1 VNACEVRETADWASY
16 DVVTW
21 TRRETVSLDNDPAYR
36 PLIGKVLRTVQTLV
50 VMKRGG
56 RAVKV
61 LDVPGTAWVPQ
72 LRNIPAK
79 LPAYYYDGMIC
90 GVFPSGGTVRVA
102 HIERA
107 QGYGVESIGVY
118 ADVTSEGPFK
128 GERVDIG
135 ALTEFHGPRP
145 GFDDR
150 CVEEEGLSWE

>member
-1 VNACEVRETADWASY
+1 MTANEVRETADWSSY
-16 DVVTW
+16 GVVTW
-21 TRRETVSLDNDPAYR
+21 TRRDPVSLDNDPMYR

-50 VMKRGG
+50 VMTRGG
-56 RAVKV
+56 RTAKV
-61 LDVPGTAWVPQ
+61 LDIPGTVWVPQ

-79 LPAYYYDGMIC
+79 LPAYYYDRMIC

-135 ALTEFHGPRP
+135 ALTDFHGPRP
-145 GFDDR
+145 GFDNR
-150 CVEEEGLSWE
+150 CVEEDGLSWE